1 MAKAQNALLGV
12 MLALFV
18 FRLHTWRRTILAA
31 ALIAIAAVVNIMTI
45 PAPTQRA
52 ATYNQV
58 FMAILPDS
66 SRPQADLE
74 SLGLSPDLVRYSGTG
89 AWSAGTAFPEML
101 ASGLIGRQVTPAT
114 IVRFYLLHPGRIWRH
129 AKAVLPVAFLLRP
142 AYGNFERSAGYA
154 PGAKSAAF
162 SLWSA
167 IHERYLAR
175 LGKIILIALLIS
187 PALVAAAWLRL
198 PAFRQSLELFGL
210 LTVCCLFSFVVAI
223 CGDAYDNV
231 KHLLLFNLLVDTWL
245 FAAAGLVVSLAYP
258 ARPR

>member
-1 MAKAQNALLGV
+1 
-12 MLALFV
+12 
-18 FRLHTWRRTILAA
+18 
-31 ALIAIAAVVNIMTI
+31 
-45 PAPTQRA
+45 
-52 ATYNQV
+52 
-58 FMAILPDS
+58 
-66 SRPQADLE
+66 
-74 SLGLSPDLVRYSGTG
+74 
-89 AWSAGTAFPEML
+89 
-101 ASGLIGRQVTPAT
+101 
-114 IVRFYLLHPGRIWRH
+114 
-129 AKAVLPVAFLLRP
+129 
-142 AYGNFERSAGYA
+142 
-154 PGAKSAAF
+154 
-162 SLWSA
+162 
-167 IHERYLAR
+167 LAR